1 MTLPPIEFYFDFS
14 SPYGYLASHRID
26 HIAERHQRRV
36 AWRPLLLIMVFK
48 ATGGAPISSSKPKW
62 DYAKRDLA
70 RAARLHNIPFTLSE
84 PFPFSGTAATRA
96 FYWIERD
103 HPAAAHRFAK
113 AAFDA
118 AFSGG
123 RDVASIDG
131 VVEVARPIGVDVD
144 QLRAALGD
152 PEVKQKARAATEAA
166 LAKGVCGSPFFLV
179 DGEPFWGNDRLLEV
193 DSWLSGGGW

>member
-48 ATGGAPISSSKPKW
+48 ATGGAPISNSKPKW

-70 RAARLHNIPFTLSE
+70 RAARLHNIPFTLPE

-96 FYWIERD
+96 FYWLEGTD
-103 HPAAAHRFAK
+103 PEAAHRFAK
-113 AAFDA
+113 SVLDT

-123 RDVASIDG
+123 REVASIDA
-131 VVEVARPIGVDVD
+131 VVEIAHALGIDTER
-144 QLRAALGD
+144 LRTALGD
-152 PEVKQKARAATEAA
+152 AAVKETARATTEAA
-166 LAKGVCGSPFFLV
+166 IAKGVCGSPFFLV
-179 DGEPFWGNDRLLEV
+179 DGAPFWGNDRLLEV